1 MVSEAFAVSGEK
13 SDGSVAGGASAA
25 AAFFPGGGGMS
36 P

>member
-1 MVSEAFAVSGEK
+1 MVSEGFLVSGEK
-13 SDGSVAGGASAA
+13 SEGSVAGGASAA